1 MNLNRIF
8 DPNNLFFREVS
19 RLVDVVGLSLL
30 WLVLCLPVVTVAPAA
45 AALYHTAVKGLRCG
59 DPASFSRYL
68 RSFQENWQQGL
79 VVSLVFVPLA
89 LVFYLGFNVM
99 CAAPG
104 TAQGTVMLAIYL
116 VAGLLAAGMFSYAFA
131 LLGRF
136 RFNTKELFGTA
147 AKLAL
152 IHLPVT
158 MLVAVL
164 NTLTVC
170 LIGLLVWPVLFLPML
185 TALVT
190 SYPMEKVF
198 ARYMDEPENFQEEN

>member
-19 RLVDVVGLSLL
+19 RLVDVVGLSVL
-30 WLVLCLPVVTVAPAA
+30 WLTLCLPVVTIAPAA

-59 DPASFSRYL
+59 DPAAFSRYL
-68 RSFQENWQQGL
+68 RSFKENWKQGL
-79 VVSLVFVPLA
+79 VVSLIFAPLA
-89 LVFYLGFNVM
+89 LAFYFGFNIM

-104 TAQGTVMLAIYL
+104 TTQGTVMLAIYL
-116 VAGLLAAGMFSYAFA
+116 VAGLMVAGVFSYVFA

-136 RFNTKELFGTA
+136 QFSTKDLFLTA

-158 MLVAVL
+158 ALVAVL

-170 LIGLLVWPVLFLPML
+170 LVGLLVWPVLFLPML
-185 TALVT
+185 TALIT
-190 SYPMEKVF
+190 SFPLEKVF
-198 ARYMDEPENFQEEN
+198 AKYMDEPEELQEED